1 MARTTKQTSR
11 PEPTATE
18 TIEAIRVWTA
28 RHGRLPTEQE
38 WARAGDDHPSVPAVA
53 RRFGSWKGAL
63 AAAGHPLEPGHRP
76 LTSAAPR

>member
-1 MARTTKQTSR
+1 MARRTKSTR
-11 PEPTATE
+11 TEPTATE
-18 TIEAIRVWTA
+18 AVEAIRDWTV

-38 WARAGDDHPSVPAVA
+38 WADAGDGHPSAPAVA
-53 RRFGSWKGAL
+53 RKFGSWKGAL